1 MRLPVKG
8 WGWAGGEDL
17 VQGGEAR
24 VCQPLQYKRA
34 RGEVRASA
42 CDEGNRGLK
51 EGTEVAR
58 G

>member
-1 MRLPVKG
+1 M
-8 WGWAGGEDL
+8 
-17 VQGGEAR
+17 QGGEVR